1 MSEDSLCPQESNKSL
16 GGKDCRH
23 FLGGQLMGGVGGQE
37 DQIEVENLATGCFLS
52 PGNQSQSSSL
62 ERFVKDNC

>member
-1 MSEDSLCPQESNKSL
+1 MSEDSLCPQKPNKSP

>member
-1 MSEDSLCPQESNKSL
+1 M
-16 GGKDCRH
+16 G
-23 FLGGQLMGGVGGQE
+23 GGVGVQE

-62 ERFVKDNC
+62 FPISATE